1 MNVKD
6 LTLTALIAALYAA
19 LVVVLAPIS
28 YGPIQLR
35 AADCL
40 IPLSSVFGIPAVVGV
55 SLGALVANT
64 YYFLSPID
72 IALGT
77 LANLIAAYI
86 IFRLRR
92 RLLFACVIGSCV
104 IGGIIGSYLW
114 LFFPPPD
121 IFGLTLPIWLAMI
134 LSITISSLIAIA
146 ILGYGL
152 VKALRASGLD
162 SLNRKED

>member
-6 LTLTALIAALYAA
+6 LTLTALIAALYAT

-40 IPLSSVFGIPAVVGV
+40 IPLSSLFGLPAVVGV
-55 SLGALVANT
+55 SIGALVANT

-72 IALGT
+72 IVLGT
-77 LANLIAAYI
+77 LANLIAAYL
-86 IFRLRR
+86 IFRMRG
-92 RLLFACVIGSCV
+92 RLLFACIIGSCV
-104 IGGIIGSYLW
+104 IGGMVGGYLW

-121 IFGLTLPIWLAMI
+121 IFGLTLPVWFAMI

-162 SLNRKED
+162 SLSRKDN

>member
-6 LTLTALIAALYAA
+6 LTLTALIAALYAT

-40 IPLSSVFGIPAVVGV
+40 IPLSSLFGLPAVVGV
-55 SLGALVANT
+55 SIGALVANT

-72 IALGT
+72 IVLGAI
-77 LANLIAAYI
+77 ANLIAAYL

-92 RLLFACVIGSCV
+92 RLLLACVIGSCV
-104 IGGIIGSYLW
+104 IGGIVGGYLW

-121 IFGLTLPIWLAMI
+121 IFGLTLPVWFAMI

-152 VKALRASGLD
+152 VKALKASGLD
-162 SLNRKED
+162 SLSCKDN